1 MAKDKNSFVLY
12 TDLIHTVD
20 ILTDEQAG
28 KLFKHILLY
37 VNDYDP
43 LADDQ
48 LTQVTFEPIKQQLKR
63 DLRKYEKRIK
73 VAKDNGAK
81 GGRPKNPNK
90 PKITQPF
97 SEKPKKAVSVNATVS
112 VNANANATDSVK
124 KKKGTYIEQ
133 FPFSEQFSEY
143 WLKWIDYKKSQFNFQ
158 YRSLITE
165 QTALS
170 KLVKLANNDE
180 DTALQIMEQSIANGW
195 KGFFKIKEERNNKPS
210 ADYVENL
217 KRRLQ

>member
-43 LADDQ
+43 VADDQ
-48 LTQVTFEPIKQQLKR
+48 LTKVTFEPIKQQLKR

-81 GGRPKNPNK
+81 GGRPKNPTK

-97 SEKPKKAVSVNATVS
+97 SEKPKKPVSVSVSDS
-112 VNANANATDSVK
+112 VNVNVSDSVNVK
-124 KKKGTYIEQ
+124 KKKGTYIEH
-133 FPFSEQFSEY
+133 FPFSEQFPSY
-143 WLKWIDYKKSQFNFQ
+143 WLKWLEYKKSQFNFE
-158 YRSLITE
+158 YKSLITE

-170 KLVKLANNDE
+170 KLVKLANDDE

-195 KGFFKIKEERNNKPS
+195 KGFFQVKEERNNKPS